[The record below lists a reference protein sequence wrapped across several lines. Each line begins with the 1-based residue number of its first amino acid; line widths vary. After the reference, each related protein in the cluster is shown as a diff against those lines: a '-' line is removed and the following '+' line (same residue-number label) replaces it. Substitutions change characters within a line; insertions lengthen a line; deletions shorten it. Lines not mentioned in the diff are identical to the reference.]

1 RKTLNTSPQSVILE
15 KKFNYEPNCYFQ
27 VIKKMKTYKELLLN
41 ASEWSEQ
48 YSQNSLCKL
57 QKIKQII

>member
-41 ASEWSEQ
+41 ASEWSEEWVF
-48 YSQNSLCKL
+48 NGLTK
-57 QKIKQII
+57 